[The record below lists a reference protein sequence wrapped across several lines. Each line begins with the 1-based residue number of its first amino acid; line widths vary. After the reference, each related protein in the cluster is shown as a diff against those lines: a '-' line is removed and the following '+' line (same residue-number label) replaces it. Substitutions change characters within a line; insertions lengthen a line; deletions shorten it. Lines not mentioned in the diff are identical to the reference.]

1 MSQRNTRCSLDEAL
15 NRSSAILAAARERNL
30 KARCAVAVSFVCPWE
45 GKVPIDQVARI
56 CKRIYDEGAYE
67 LGICDTIGRAT
78 PDHVTE
84 LIDAC
89 VAAGVPVE
97 ALALHVHDTY
107 GQANANM
114 LAGLH
119 KGIASFDVAVGGLG
133 GCPFA
138 PGAAGNAAAEDLIF
152 ALQGLGVETGIDLDM
167 LADTGAWITRELQ
180 RPNGSRAG
188 TAIAGAAQRGRQT
201 EAQARR
207 RAAAPR
213 PGTAV
218 HGGPLAGYRVVELGA
233 FLAGPFCGTTLAYF
247 GADVIK
253 IEPPGSGDPIRRWR
267 QLAEDGTAPWA
278 RSLLRNKRSVTVNLK
293 HPEGQKAIKDLIAS
307 SDVVVE
313 NFRPGVMEKFGLGPD
328 DFKELNPGL
337 VYCRVSGYGQDGPY
351 RDRPGFASATEGEG
365 GFRFVNGF
373 PGQSPV
379 RPNLSLG
386 DSLAGVQAA
395 LGVMMALLH
404 RTNTYKGQVVDMAL
418 YEAVYNM
425 MEGVIPDYTA
435 LGVIRQP
442 SGTTVSGIVPTMTC
456 TTKDGKY
463 VVVGANADPIFKRVM
478 EKLGRPDMANDDRF
492 KDNAG
497 RVKHQA
503 EVEKPITDWIAS
515 LTQQEALK
523 ALAEAGCPAGPIYDA
538 ADMLNDPHFQARG
551 MFEDVETPTGLR
563 FKIPAILPKL
573 SESPGSTLW
582 CGPEVGAHTHQ
593 VLSEYLGY
601 DDALIERLRA
611 EKAFG
616 LEQP

>member
-1 MSQRNTRCSLDEAL
+1 M
-15 NRSSAILAAARERNL
+15 
-30 KARCAVAVSFVCPWE
+30 
-45 GKVPIDQVARI
+45 
-56 CKRIYDEGAYE
+56 
-67 LGICDTIGRAT
+67 
-78 PDHVTE
+78 
-84 LIDAC
+84 
-89 VAAGVPVE
+89 
-97 ALALHVHDTY
+97 
-107 GQANANM
+107 
-114 LAGLH
+114 
-119 KGIASFDVAVGGLG
+119 
-133 GCPFA
+133 
-138 PGAAGNAAAEDLIF
+138 
-152 ALQGLGVETGIDLDM
+152 
-167 LADTGAWITRELQ
+167 
-180 RPNGSRAG
+180 
-188 TAIAGAAQRGRQT
+188 
-201 EAQARR
+201 
-207 RAAAPR
+207 
-213 PGTAV
+213 
-218 HGGPLAGYRVVELGA
+218 GPE
-233 FLAGPFCGTTLAYF
+233 
-247 GADVIK
+247 
-253 IEPPGSGDPIRRWR
+253 
-267 QLAEDGTAPWA
+267 
-278 RSLLRNKRSVTVNLK
+278 
-293 HPEGQKAIKDLIAS
+293 
-307 SDVVVE
+307 
-313 NFRPGVMEKFGLGPD
+313 

-337 VYCRVSGYGQDGPY
+337 IYCRVSGYGQDGPY

-373 PGQSPV
+373 PGQPPV

-395 LGVMMALLH
+395 LGVVMSLLH
-404 RTNTYKGQVVDMAL
+404 RTTTYKGQVVDMAL

-435 LGVIRQP
+435 FGVIRQP

-478 EKLGRPDMANDDRF
+478 EKLGRPDMANDERF
-492 KDNAG
+492 AENAG

-503 EVEKPITDWIAS
+503 EVEKPINDWIAS

-538 ADMLNDPHFQARG
+538 ADILNDPHFQARG

-563 FKIPAILPKL
+563 FKIPAMVPKL
-573 SESPGSTLW
+573 SESPGCTQW